1 MNARVA
7 GLMSPYG
14 MAETAEQAYTSV
26 RTGMRQQALDEE
38 ARKRREA
45 LTARNAIRAE
55 QPGELG
61 LPAAG
66 QGMMI
71 PGLTPVAPGAAPI
84 TGMPV
89 VSRPSAGRQPVSQ
102 ATENQSLAE
111 TRRLAGKT
119 TPETKLLEG
128 GGGNYLREKARFDEL
143 KALNPPVPTPNE
155 SAAETQRLNR
165 VGVPSTA
172 SPLTPEFFARQR
184 MVESANNP
192 NAVSP
197 KGALGVMQTMPGTL
211 RDPGFG
217 VAPARDNS
225 PAELQRVGEDYMR
238 AMLNKFG
245 NMRDAL
251 VAYNWGPGNAERWI
265 AQGANVAA
273 LPAETQGYL
282 QKLMGAAPQQT
293 AQPAPQA
300 APQTAVAQQP
310 AAAPQAATQ
319 SAPEP
324 QLREFFSAAPFVEQG
339 LQLARM
345 RFEQVQRLLQV
356 SRDESEMATL
366 NEAAFNLR
374 GQIFEGQLYG
384 LAARAQGGDEQ
395 ALNQLA
401 QVAQAPYAVTDQGYV
416 MVTIDPRSGQYVPTT
431 RPMRPDELAHQ
442 MFQRASTAARQAL
455 AKSSSEIAVERAKQG
470 FITERE
476 LMVKAM
482 DGDIEARKIL
492 MNAERELQK
501 LIATKALDANDYKEL
516 KFDDRGNAYVLT
528 SRGVMKLNPPQEL
541 KPGLPALPTM
551 TPVAIQ

>member
-7 GLMSPYG
+7 GLLSPYG
-14 MAETAEQAYTSV
+14 MAEGAEQAHTAV

-45 LTARNAIRAE
+45 LTARNAIRAD

-71 PGLTPVAPGAAPI
+71 PGLTPVVPGGAPT
-84 TGMPV
+84 TGTPV

-165 VGVPSTA
+165 VGVPSA
-172 SPLTPEFFARQR
+172 PSPLTPEFFARQR

-217 VAPARDNS
+217 VAPARNNS

-293 AQPAPQA
+293 SQPAPQG
-300 APQTAVAQQP
+300 APQAPPQT
-310 AAAPQAATQ
+310 AAPQAATQ

-356 SRDESEMATL
+356 SRDESEMAAL
-366 NEAAFNLR
+366 NDTAFNLR

-401 QVAQAPYAVTDQGYV
+401 QVAQTPYAMTDQGYV
-416 MVTIDPRSGQYVPTT
+416 MVTIDPNSGQYVPTT
-431 RPMRPDELAHQ
+431 KPMRPDDFAHAL
-442 MFQRASTAARQAL
+442 FQRASTAARQA
-455 AKSSSEIAVERAKQG
+455 AAETSRAIATEQAKQG
-470 FITERE
+470 FITQRE

-482 DGDIEARKIL
+482 EGDNKAREIL

-501 LIATKALDANDYKEL
+501 LVVEQSLKEGDIMGIEFDPVRGTGYVRTKK
-516 KFDDRGNAYVLT
+516 
-528 SRGVMKLNPPQEL
+528 GVFQIQPAQEL
-541 KPGLPALPTM
+541 RAGLSSAPSLV
-551 TPVAIQ
+551 PVQ